1 MACGAT
7 RWVSLAAHPQLH
19 KRSDRVMLGAGSET
33 VSSNFSFGTAISNV
47 SVEYANLEHYYSDW
61 RSA

>member
-1 MACGAT
+1 
-7 RWVSLAAHPQLH
+7 
-19 KRSDRVMLGAGSET
+19 MLGAGSET
-33 VSSNFSFGTAISNV
+33 VSSNFSFGNAISNV